1 MICNWSLLSLLES
14 AGPRIRFLLL
24 SNCLRRTPGKVVD
37 VGQTAVRRR
46 LLRFQFR
53 RLVKIAKSIG
63 KLPGTLSFAG
73 KREGREV
80 EQIASR
86 SILRIEF
93 VGVLERL
100 IRRQIFTQF
109 RQDGAI
115 QGCKLK
121 YGGPARDRADEGH
134 AGLLKLIGVVV
145 SEREVVLHL
154 G

>member
-1 MICNWSLLSLLES
+1 MICNWRLLSFLES
-14 AGPRIRFLLL
+14 AGQPIRFLLL

-63 KLPGTLSFAG
+63 ILPGTLRFAG

-86 SILRIEF
+86 SILRFVF
-93 VGVLERL
+93 VGGLGGL
-100 IRRQIFTQF
+100 IR
-109 RQDGAI
+109 
-115 QGCKLK
+115 
-121 YGGPARDRADEGH
+121 
-134 AGLLKLIGVVV
+134 
-145 SEREVVLHL
+145 
-154 G
+154 